1 MDDVFKVGDRVY
13 LYTLGWGT
21 VTEVL
26 VLDIVINFD
35 SINDTRYISGGLW
48 KLLSFTE
55 YTLEGF
61 SQERPED
68 LPNRGDIV
76 WVRNEFPSEWKVGHF
91 FKKLE
96 ELYYVSA
103 SPNTNGWSHRGT
115 EIRTTNP
122 YANEQ

>member
-35 SINDTRYISGGLW
+35 SINDTRYIRGGLW

-55 YTLEGF
+55 YTLAGF
-61 SQERPED
+61 SQERPEE
-68 LPNRGDIV
+68 LPKEGDIV
-76 WVRNEFPSEWKVGHF
+76 WIRNSFPDDWHIGYFVKKQGSTYLTSTSKNLDGWKNAG
-91 FKKLE
+91 L
-96 ELYYVSA
+96 
-103 SPNTNGWSHRGT
+103 
-115 EIRTTNP
+115 EIRTNNP
-122 YANEQ
+122 HANEQ